1 MRTLAAALVLTLA
14 VPAVAQQR
22 GVMAPPPGPAGPGA
36 SPIAP
41 VETAPGYGKTQGLI
55 PGMLI
60 GPKLSLIAV
69 PTPSI
74 GLEAKLLQN
83 RLGLSFDY
91 DLLPGVDVGDVEV
104 GYTDWNVAAKWYPW
118 QRSFFVG
125 AAFGSRSFGASAKD
139 SLTGFEAKAEVST
152 AYFAPEIGWRW
163 VWNSG
168 FFMGMDLGYQIVL
181 SSDVTLKAGDASLD
195 EESQDVQDAAD
206 DLGKIGFPIVSLLQ
220 VGYFF

>member
-1 MRTLAAALVLTLA
+1 MRTLAIALVLALA
-14 VPAVAQQR
+14 TPAAGQVGTDPR
-22 GVMAPPPGPAGPGA
+22 PAGPGA
-36 SPIAP
+36 TPIAP
-41 VETAPGYGKTQGLI
+41 VEAAPGYGKTRGLI
-55 PGMLI
+55 PGILI
-60 GPKLSLIAV
+60 GPKLSIISV

-74 GLEAKLLQN
+74 GLEAKLLGN

-104 GYTDWNVAAKWYPW
+104 DYTDWNIGAKWYPW

-125 AAFGSRSFGASAKD
+125 AALGSRSFGASATATEGGV
-139 SLTGFEAKAEVST
+139 SETVKAEVST
-152 AYFAPEIGWRW
+152 TYLAPEIGWRW

-181 SSDVTLKAGDASLD
+181 SSDVTLEIPGVVSLS
-195 EESQDVQDAAD
+195 EESEDVRDAAD

-220 VGYFF
+220 VGFFF